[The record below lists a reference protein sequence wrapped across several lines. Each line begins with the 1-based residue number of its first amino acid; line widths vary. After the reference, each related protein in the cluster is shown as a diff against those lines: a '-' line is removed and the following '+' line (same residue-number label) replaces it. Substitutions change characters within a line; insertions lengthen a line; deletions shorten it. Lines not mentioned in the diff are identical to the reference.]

1 MKISYDY
8 EEFLQ
13 EFKEEIEDNILDKES
28 IIWIIRAEEPIYAD
42 YYPII
47 DWSYYEDLKNDETNP
62 MDKVRAKKR
71 QLGAVLSEM
80 IEANDIFKG
89 I

>member
-8 EEFLQ
+8 GEFLQ

-28 IIWIIRAEEPIYAD
+28 YIWIIRAENPVYAD

-47 DWSYYEDLKNDETNP
+47 DWYYLDDLKNDETDS

-80 IEANDIFKG
+80 LDVNDIFKG